1 MTLFTERSES
11 ESKQPCDHKTFWHG
25 KCYVYPGKWAW
36 VLQCTKCRMIVEDPE
51 KPKCKS
57 PHASDKEM
65 LVVSNEEKGD
75 VKT

>member
-1 MTLFTERSES
+1 
-11 ESKQPCDHKTFWHG
+11 
-25 KCYVYPGKWAW
+25 
-36 VLQCTKCRMIVEDPE
+36 MIVEDPE